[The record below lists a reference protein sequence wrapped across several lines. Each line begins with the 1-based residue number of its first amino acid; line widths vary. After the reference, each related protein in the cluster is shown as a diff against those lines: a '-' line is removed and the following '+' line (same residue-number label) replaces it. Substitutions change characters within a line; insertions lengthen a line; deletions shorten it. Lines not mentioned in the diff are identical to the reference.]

1 VDGAIRQYAADG
13 TMVPVSKQGAWM
25 NTEELPQARRLRR
38 PTWRDP
44 RLGVG
49 VLLVAAAVGLGT
61 WAVRDAA
68 ATVQVY
74 AAGEALT
81 PGDTVAADTLTVREV
96 RLGEEE
102 RLYHLVADGPP
113 EGAVATRTVG
123 AGELVPR
130 SAVGEADAVDLRPVV
145 VPLGLDVP
153 ADLGPGTVVDLWLVP
168 PAPTGG
174 GVGQPAAAAPEPALL
189 AAELVVAEIV
199 EDDSMLSGTTGTSVE
214 LLVPRLGLPDVL
226 AALSSEGQL
235 VAVPTFVG
243 TEAVTAGDEGD
254 TA

>member
-1 VDGAIRQYAADG
+1 VDGLIRQYAADG
-13 TMVPVSKQGAWM
+13 TMGAVSKQGAWM

-49 VLLVAAAVGLGT
+49 VLLVAAAVALGT

-81 PGDTVAADTLTVREV
+81 PGDAVDADALSVREV
-96 RLGEEE
+96 RLGEDED
-102 RLYHLVADGPP
+102 LYHLVADGVPD
-113 EGAVATRTVG
+113 GAVVTRTVG

-130 SAVGEADAVDLRPVV
+130 SAVGDAAAVDLRPVV
-145 VPLGLDVP
+145 VPLGLAVP
-153 ADLGPGTVVDLWLVP
+153 ADLAAGAVVDLWLAP
-168 PAPTGG
+168 PAPIGG

-189 AAELVVAEIV
+189 AAELVVAEVV

-214 LLVPRLGLPDVL
+214 LLVPRLDLPDVL
-226 AALSSEGQL
+226 AALSTDGQL

-243 TEAVTAGDEGD
+243 AGAAGETEDGA
-254 TA
+254 

>member
-1 VDGAIRQYAADG
+1 MDGLIRQYAADG
-13 TMVPVSKQGAWM
+13 TMGAVSKQGAWM

-49 VLLVAAAVGLGT
+49 VLLVAAAVALGT

-81 PGDTVAADTLTVREV
+81 PGDAVDADALSVREV
-96 RLGEEE
+96 RLGEDED
-102 RLYHLVADGPP
+102 LYHLVADGVPD
-113 EGAVATRTVG
+113 GAVVTRTVG

-130 SAVGEADAVDLRPVV
+130 SAVGDAAAVDLRPVV
-145 VPLGLDVP
+145 VPLGLAVP
-153 ADLGPGTVVDLWLVP
+153 ADLAAGAVVDLWLAP
-168 PAPTGG
+168 PAPIGG
-174 GVGQPAAAAPEPALL
+174 GAGQPAAAAPEPALL
-189 AAELVVAEIV
+189 AAELVVAEVV

-214 LLVPRLGLPDVL
+214 LLVPRLDLPDVL
-226 AALSSEGQL
+226 AALSTDGQL

-243 TEAVTAGDEGD
+243 AGAAGETEDGA
-254 TA
+254 

>member
-1 VDGAIRQYAADG
+1 MDGLIRQYAADG
-13 TMVPVSKQGAWM
+13 TMGAVSKQGAWM

-49 VLLVAAAVGLGT
+49 VLLVAAAVALGT

-81 PGDTVAADTLTVREV
+81 PGDAVDADALSVREV
-96 RLGEEE
+96 RLGEDED
-102 RLYHLVADGPP
+102 LYHLVADGVPD
-113 EGAVATRTVG
+113 GAVVTRTVG

-130 SAVGEADAVDLRPVV
+130 SAVGDAAAVDLRPVV
-145 VPLGLDVP
+145 VPLGLAVP
-153 ADLGPGTVVDLWLVP
+153 ADLAAGAVVDLWLAP
-168 PAPTGG
+168 PAPIGG

-189 AAELVVAEIV
+189 AAELVVAEVV

-214 LLVPRLGLPDVL
+214 LLVPRLDLPDVL
-226 AALSSEGQL
+226 AALSTDGQL

-243 TEAVTAGDEGD
+243 AGAAGETEDGA
-254 TA
+254 

>member
-1 VDGAIRQYAADG
+1 
-13 TMVPVSKQGAWM
+13 MSKQGAWM

-44 RLGVG
+44 RLGMG
-49 VLLVAAAVGLGT
+49 VLLVAAAVALGT

-81 PGDTVAADTLTVREV
+81 PGDPVDPDVLSVREV
-96 RLGEEE
+96 RLGEDEG
-102 RLYHLVADGPP
+102 RLYHLVADGIPD
-113 EGAVATRTVG
+113 GAVVTRTVG

-130 SAVGEADAVDLRPVV
+130 SAVGDAAAVDLRPVV
-145 VPLGLDVP
+145 VPLGLAVP
-153 ADLGPGTVVDLWLVP
+153 TDLAAGAVVDLWLAP
-168 PAPTGG
+168 PAPIGG

-189 AAELVVAEIV
+189 AAELVVAEVV

-214 LLVPRLGLPDVL
+214 LLVPRLDLPDVL
-226 AALSSEGQL
+226 AALSTDGQL

-243 TEAVTAGDEGD
+243 AGAPAADTEDAA
-254 TA
+254 